1 MTILSDGWFYGDRQ
15 RSSNRSWIPIIVL
28 LLLFI
33 DAGII
38 TYLALEGNQLDSVFK
53 TQIASLN
60 TSLDSLKSQ
69 ISVANTE
76 ISALKE
82 AIKPGGGGDGGVLL
96 DGTEFTKLYNK
107 TKQSVVLISVTTST
121 GRGTG
126 SGFIYDTEGHIITNN
141 HVIENAKTITVT
153 FIDGT
158 ILKASLIGRD
168 PYSDMAVIKVIAPQE
183 LIKPIILGDSSKL
196 NVGQTVIAIGNPFGL
211 ASTMTTGIVSAISRQ
226 MDSSAGYPIVDVIQT
241 DAAINPGNSG
251 GPLYNINGEVIGMNT
266 AIIAE
271 AQQSS
276 GIGFAIPSMTIK
288 REIQSL
294 IATGSYEHPLLG
306 IQGIDVSPN
315 IVTEMKLPI
324 GTRGTLVSDVT
335 KSGPSD
341 VAGLKGGNKIVTLDG
356 VTVNIGGDII
366 IGADGKTMKMFYD
379 LIFYIQRTKKPGD
392 TIVLQILRDGSTK
405 DISVTLGKRPPPV

>member
-15 RSSNRSWIPIIVL
+15 RSSNRSWLPVIVL

-38 TYLALEGNQLDSVFK
+38 TYLALEGNRLDSSLK

-60 TSLDSLKSQ
+60 TSIDSLKSQ

-76 ISALKE
+76 LSALKE
-82 AIKPGGGGDGGVLL
+82 TVKPGAGGSGGVTL
-96 DGTEFTKLYNK
+96 DGTELTKLYNK
-107 TKQSVVLISVTTST
+107 TKQSVVLISVTTAT

-141 HVIENAKTITVT
+141 HVIDGAKTITVT

-168 PYSDMAVIKVIAPQE
+168 PYSDMAVIKIIAPQE

-226 MDSSAGYPIVDVIQT
+226 MDSSKGYPIVDVIQT

-251 GPLYNINGEVIGMNT
+251 GPLLNINGEVIGMNT

-276 GIGFAIPSMTIK
+276 GIGFAVPSNTIK

-294 IATGSYEHPLLG
+294 IATGSYDHPLLG
-306 IQGIDVSPN
+306 IQGIDVSPS
-315 IVTEMKLPI
+315 IVTEMKLPV

-341 VAGLKGGNKIVTLDG
+341 VAGLKGGNKIITLDG

-392 TIVLQILRDGSTK
+392 AIVLQILRDGSTK
-405 DISVTLGKRPPPV
+405 DVTVILGKRPPPV

>member
-1 MTILSDGWFYGDRQ
+1 M
-15 RSSNRSWIPIIVL
+15 

-38 TYLALEGNQLDSVFK
+38 TYLALGGNQLDPALK
-53 TQIASLN
+53 TQIVSLN
-60 TSLDSLKSQ
+60 TTIDSLKSQ

-76 ISALKE
+76 ISALKD
-82 AIKPGGGGDGGVLL
+82 AVKPGGGGAGGVTL
-96 DGTEFTKLYNK
+96 DGTELTKLYNK
-107 TKQSVVLISVTTST
+107 TKQSVVLISVTTAT

-141 HVIENAKTITVT
+141 HVIEGAKTINVT
-153 FIDGT
+153 FLDGT

-168 PYSDMAVIKVIAPQE
+168 PYSDMAVIKVTAPQE
-183 LIKPIILGDSSKL
+183 LTKPILLGDSSKL

-211 ASTMTTGIVSAISRQ
+211 ASTMTTGIVSAINRQ
-226 MDSSAGYPIVDVIQT
+226 MDSSAGYPIVDIIQT

-251 GPLYNINGEVIGMNT
+251 GPLLNINGEVIGMNT

-276 GIGFAIPSMTIK
+276 GIGFAIPSNTIK
-288 REIQSL
+288 REIQNL

-306 IQGIDVSPN
+306 IQGIDISPS
-315 IVTEMKLPI
+315 IVTEMKLPT

-335 KSGPSD
+335 KLGPSD
-341 VAGLKGGNKIVTLDG
+341 TAGLKGGNKVVSIDG
-356 VTVNIGGDII
+356 VTVNVGGDVIT
-366 IGADGKTMKMFYD
+366 GADGKTMKMFYD

-392 TIVLQILRDGSTK
+392 TIILQIIRDGSPK
-405 DISVTLGKRPPPV
+405 DITVTLGKRLPPV